1 MTGDFLPYTTKITTP
16 LAVWQKIARGEISGP
31 QAMFEHLYMVTGDF
45 QVMMDWDKYFGWDS
59 QEKKEKVPSAKKTNM
74 TLLLLPWIAIWVG
87 LPVDAFWGGIIGLV
101 ACSALPVVFLKYKA
115 TIFEATT
122 VFLVSVIGLL
132 SVLGYLA
139 DDLLSVSYLAFGLMW
154 MGTIFQ
160 KVPITAWYSM
170 NDYGEEAALQNP
182 IFLQTNRILTVCWG
196 GLYLLISVW
205 TYVLQ
210 KTAFASVIG
219 VLNMILP
226 ALLGLFTVWFI
237 KWYPRHYAAKRSY
250 E

>member
-1 MTGDFLPYTTKITTP
+1 MVMDRQLPLYLPFMEAESSAGGHSSRYNMEGKRYAVISTCGFYTSEGNYD
-16 LAVWQKIARGEISGP
+16 AVNARFDRIYGKGNYTALHCGQSDLFHVPE
-31 QAMFEHLYMVTGDF
+31 L
-45 QVMMDWDKYFGWDS
+45 
-59 QEKKEKVPSAKKTNM
+59 KERTEQ
-74 TLLLLPWIAIWVG
+74 
-87 LPVDAFWGGIIGLV
+87 
-101 ACSALPVVFLKYKA
+101 Y
-115 TIFEATT
+115 
-122 VFLVSVIGLL
+122 
-132 SVLGYLA
+132 

-154 MGTIFQ
+154 MVTIFQ

-210 KTAFASVIG
+210 KNAFASVIG

-250 E
+250 ECMDSTEKVST